1 MSDNFDKL
9 DRVTRAIEGVANNR
23 FLMGCITLVVGLV
36 GLAVYIKFNG
46 PVM

>member
-9 DRVTRAIEGVANNR
+9 EQVTRAIEGVTNNR
-23 FLMGCITLVVGLV
+23 LLMGCITIVVGLV
-36 GLAVYIKFNG
+36 MLAMYIKFNG

>member
-9 DRVTRAIEGVANNR
+9 EQVTRAIERVTNNP
-23 FLMGCITLVVGLV
+23 FLMSCITIVVGLV
-36 GLAVYIKFNG
+36 MLAVYIKFNG

>member
-9 DRVTRAIEGVANNR
+9 EQVTRAVESVTNNR
-23 FLMGCITLVVGLV
+23 LLMGCITIVVGLV
-36 GLAVYIKFNG
+36 TLAVYIKFNG